1 MAPALRL
8 SKLGVVAV
16 EGHLILLVGSQL
28 VGYVLGL
35 AVGSFE
41 HQHQTGI
48 AVVVA
53 LHALVAHHVLS
64 LQAEI
69 VLNVHG
75 CDLELVGDGV
85 GFQQSIENTVQCI
98 RAVLGSIVHNSGCGG
113 AGSGRFRSS
122 GGNGG
127 GSGRRAGGTA
137 AAGKSDSSQRA
148 GESNCKDFCAIYHK
162 IFLLLFKTFS
172 QLPKA
177 VQHQGRLLL
186 SYHNCVQNA
195 TKSPSVLRIFNR

>member
-1 MAPALRL
+1 MTMVLLLSGDDSVLHVILRL

-35 AVGSFE
+35 AVSSFE

-113 AGSGRFRSS
+113 TGSGNSQQRWKRRRERPKSWRNRRS
-122 GGNGG
+122 
-127 GSGRRAGGTA
+127 R
-137 AAGKSDSSQRA
+137 
-148 GESNCKDFCAIYHK
+148 
-162 IFLLLFKTFS
+162 
-172 QLPKA
+172 
-177 VQHQGRLLL
+177 
-186 SYHNCVQNA
+186 
-195 TKSPSVLRIFNR
+195 